1 MYLVFSAAYIKIV
14 KARQK
19 LKKVLLNRKKT
30 GLADLEDPEISWMA
44 NNTKNKKRLLSK
56 DQIQDTLRKQ
66 CSKGEANGVTIKFF
80 VKTSES

>member
-19 LKKVLLNRKKT
+19 LKKVLLNQKKT

-44 NNTKNKKRLLSK
+44 NNTKNKKWLLSK

-66 CSKGEANGVTIKFF
+66 CSKGEANRVTIKLF